1 MRVGKGCG
9 RCRHRHIRCVI
20 PTGASTCTPCLR
32 LGRACHLDPRFQFKP
47 VHHVYQKNN
56 GATARFELDWDKEQ
70 VWVDVSQPVTFVLEA
85 NDESAGD
92 ELSAL
97 EQYSSLAPESVGDE
111 PSALQPYSPA
121 PEQVS
126 HGSSGW
132 TQGLHSEDTYR
143 AQARSPL
150 YENRSH
156 QDSTNSPLSLLSDNG
171 STLSLREAS
180 LIRYFIQ
187 KLAPWADVC
196 DVHSHFS
203 TEVPR
208 RALENNMVLQA
219 ILALSARHDAILAN
233 DSDWEASAYHGQCLQ
248 LLIAALDQAE
258 TSCDENMLIAVVI
271 LRIYEELET
280 NTDQQFHLLGSNRLV
295 NLMARSASAG
305 GVAEAVSWQFL
316 RQAIYASVVQYQPL
330 QLDMHNYERSS
341 MFHRHDDGACA
352 NRIIYHCAR
361 ILQVCCDAPGNIVE
375 EETWRQIS
383 DSVNEWNQTKSTTWQ
398 PIRYQASSVAA
409 GRPFPEVW
417 MISPPAVIGMQY
429 YHSACIF
436 LTLSE
441 TPSHNM
447 SDYERARSR
456 RVKEKTIAD
465 HLVMVIGLSLSN
477 ESVENA
483 YFMACHLL
491 HRCSCALHIP
501 RQLLPTDLSLV
512 GYCLRNVVE
521 HEGSLKFLA
530 RVENML
536 GWRTSWIMRELE
548 HQWAE
553 LAEFD
558 ARNNI

>member
-32 LGRACHLDPRFQFKP
+32 LGRVCRLDPRFQFKP

-92 ELSAL
+92 EHSTVEQYNTPAPELTGDEHGAL
-97 EQYSSLAPESVGDE
+97 EQYT
-111 PSALQPYSPA
+111 PA
-121 PEQVS
+121 PEPVS
-126 HGSSGW
+126 HGRSGW
-132 TQGLHSEDTYR
+132 AQDFHSENTYQ
-143 AQARSPL
+143 AQACSPID
-150 YENRSH
+150 ERRPCK
-156 QDSTNSPLSLLSDNG
+156 DTTNSPLSLLSEHV
-171 STLSLREAS
+171 SALTPREAS
-180 LIRYFIQ
+180 LMRHFIQ
-187 KLAPWADVC
+187 KLAPWTDVC
-196 DVHSHFS
+196 DIHSHFS

-219 ILALSARHDAILAN
+219 VLALSARHDAILAN
-233 DSDWEASAYHGQCLQ
+233 DSDWEASAYHGQCLK
-248 LLIAALDQAE
+248 LLIAALDEAE
-258 TSCDENMLIAVVI
+258 TNCDENMLIAVVI

-295 NLMARSASAG
+295 NLMTRSASSG

-341 MFHRHDDGACA
+341 MFHRHDDAACA

-361 ILQVCCDAPGNIVE
+361 ILQVSCDAPGHIVAQDI
-375 EETWRQIS
+375 WRQIS
-383 DSVNEWNQTKSTTWQ
+383 DSVNEWNQAKSTTWQ
-398 PIRYQASSVAA
+398 PIRYQASSVAH
-409 GRPFPEVW
+409 GRPFPVIW
-417 MISPPAVIGMQY
+417 MISSPAVIGMQY

-441 TPSHNM
+441 SPSHNM
-447 SDYERARSR
+447 SDYERARTR
-456 RVKEKTIAD
+456 RVQEKTIAD

-483 YFMACHLL
+483 YFMASHLL
-491 HRCSCALHIP
+491 HRF
-501 RQLLPTDLSLV
+501 
-512 GYCLRNVVE
+512 GYCLRTVVE
-521 HEGSLKFLA
+521 QEGSLQFLS
-530 RVENML
+530 RVEKVI

-548 HQWAE
+548 HQWTE
-553 LAEFD
+553 LAAFD
-558 ARNNI
+558 SSDP